1 MPITP
6 ATSTTTSTMSNLI
19 QTAYDKYIEFALRSE
34 PMFRKFADKRPVD
47 VTNPGNTVVFQ
58 VYTDLSRATTALTQ
72 TQDPDAVT
80 LNNTNK
86 VNVTVDEY
94 GNAVITTERLALES
108 LSSIDPAV
116 ADMLSFN
123 LRDSLDSLVWS
134 KLTSLATMRYTG
146 SESADESTLNGED
159 VSASEAAPYISSALA
174 RKAVA
179 KLRGANVQPRDN
191 GYYTALI
198 HPDVSYDLRSE
209 AATSG
214 NVSWQLPHTYTEA
227 GVANLW
233 AGEIGVFDQ
242 VRYIETARAES
253 VSGAGTSK
261 VYATVLLGKQ
271 ALIEAVAYEPKTV
284 IGPVTDK
291 LMRFR
296 PAGWKGLLGWNIY
309 RKEARYVIKSLSS
322 IATAQ
327 FTK

>member
-1 MPITP
+1 MPTTP

-19 QTAYDKYIEFALRSE
+19 QTAYDKYIEFNLRSE

-58 VYTDLSRATTALTQ
+58 VYKDLSRATTALTQ

-80 LNNTNK
+80 LSNTDK
-86 VNVTVDEY
+86 VNVVVDEY

-108 LSSIDPAV
+108 ISAIDPAV

-123 LRDSLDSLVWS
+123 MRDSLDSLVWS

-146 SESADESTLNGED
+146 STSADETVLNGEN
-159 VSASEAAPYISSALA
+159 VSSSTTAPYISAALA
-174 RKAVA
+174 RKGVA
-179 KLRGANVQPRDN
+179 KLRGASVQPRD
-191 GYYTALI
+191 GGFYTALI
-198 HPDVSYDLRSE
+198 HPDVSFDLRSE
-209 AATSG
+209 AASSG

-233 AGEIGVFDQ
+233 NGEIGIYDQ
-242 VRYIETARAES
+242 VRYIETPRAEAI
-253 VSGAGTSK
+253 SGSGTSK

-271 ALIEAVAYEPKTV
+271 ALVEAVSYEPKTV

-296 PAGWKGLLGWNIY
+296 PAGWKGLLGWNVY
-309 RKEARYVIKSLSS
+309 RKEARYVIQTKSS
-322 IATAQ
+322 IATA
-327 FTK
+327 